1 MGIWERINR
10 WQLRIMASAMLFM
23 ASSGAQA
30 AIDNSDVSEKIIRA
44 FRDNAGAWATVIT
57 DRASWLF
64 WCLVAIS
71 MIFTFG
77 FMALRQADIGEFFAE
92 FIRFTV
98 FVGFYW
104 WLLINGPDMA
114 GDIIGSLQ
122 QMAGNASGLGAGF
135 RPGDV
140 MDIGFEIFFRVVD
153 NSSVWEL
160 GDTICAFLL
169 ALIIIV
175 MMCLI
180 AANMIILLC
189 SSWIL
194 LYAGVFFLGFGG
206 SKWTS
211 DIAINYFKTVLGL
224 AASIMTMVLI
234 IGIGYSIVNDY
245 YNNLS
250 DGVNLKEL
258 GVVAIVAIILFLLVD
273 KVPQMV
279 AGIINGSSISGPGG
293 FGAGTAVGAVALAGA
308 AAATG
313 GMAAMAGAKQA
324 AGGASAVGAAFKQ
337 ANQNM
342 AAGEGAFKGSSI
354 GAGSGGGRMSSFAAA
369 MNTGSNYMSDVAA
382 NLGKG
387 TAKAAKEGISNRMES
402 ARESLSNTAGGKIAS
417 AIREQGASQNTSE
430 AQTDTGSSDAG
441 SDVPD
446 SKHDEVNDFV
456 NKEKD

>member
-1 MGIWERINR
+1 MSIWERING
-10 WQLRIMASAMLFM
+10 WQLRIMASTMLLM

-30 AIDNSDVSEKIIRA
+30 AIDNSDVSEQIMRA
-44 FRDNAGAWATVIT
+44 FRDNAGTWASVIT

-98 FVGFYW
+98 YVGFYY
-104 WLLINGPDMA
+104 WLLLNGPDMA
-114 GDIIGSLQ
+114 GDIILSLQ
-122 QMAGNASGLGAGF
+122 QVGGTASGLGPEF
-135 RPGDV
+135 RPGNV
-140 MDIGFEIFFRVVD
+140 MDIGFEIFFRIID
-153 NSSVWEL
+153 DSSIWSMGETL
-160 GDTICAFLL
+160 C
-169 ALIIIV
+169 ALILGLVIIA

-206 SKWTS
+206 SRWTS

-234 IGIGYSIVNDY
+234 IGIGNSILDDY
-245 YNNLS
+245 YTSLS
-250 DGVNLKEL
+250 EGIHLKEL
-258 GVVAIVAIILFLLVD
+258 AVVAIAAIILFLLVD

-293 FGAGTAVGAVALAGA
+293 FGAGTAMGAMALGGA
-308 AAATG
+308 AVATG
-313 GMAAMAGAKQA
+313 GVAAVAGAKQA
-324 AGGASAVGAAFKQ
+324 FGGASALNAAFKQ
-337 ANQNM
+337 ANTNM
-342 AAGEGAFKGSSI
+342 SSGQGAFKNAPV
-354 GAGSGGGRMSSFAAA
+354 GAGSGGSKTPSFAAA
-369 MNTGSNYMSDVAA
+369 MNTGANYMSDVAA

-387 TAKAAKEGISNRMES
+387 TAKAAKEGISSRMES
-402 ARESLSNTAGGKIAS
+402 VRESLSNTAGGKIAS
-417 AIREQGASQNTSE
+417 AIRDQGASQNTSE
-430 AQTDTGSSDAG
+430 APTDSGSSGAG
-441 SDVPD
+441 SEAPD

-456 NKEKD
+456 NKEK

>member
-1 MGIWERINR
+1 MKFARFVNQ
-10 WQLRIMASAMLFM
+10 WQVKLITMAILLIVGKTGNAAVNNSDISENVLDAFM
-23 ASSGAQA
+23 NQA
-30 AIDNSDVSEKIIRA
+30 ASWSA
-44 FRDNAGAWATVIT
+44 VIT

-114 GDIIGSLQ
+114 SDIIEGLQ
-122 QMAGNASGLGAGF
+122 QIGGKASGLGEGF
-135 RPGDV
+135 VPGNV
-140 MDIGFEIFFRVVD
+140 MDMGFEIFFRILD
-153 NSSVWEL
+153 NSSAWQLAESIFAFFL
-160 GDTICAFLL
+160 G
-169 ALIIIV
+169 LIIIV

-180 AANMIILLC
+180 AANMIVLLC

-194 LYAGVFFLGFGG
+194 LYAGVLFLGFGG

-234 IGIGYSIVNDY
+234 IGIGNSILDDY
-245 YNNLS
+245 YTSLS
-250 DGVNLKEL
+250 EGIHLKEL
-258 GVVAIVAIILFLLVD
+258 AVVAIAAIILFLLVD

-293 FGAGTAVGAVALAGA
+293 FGAGTAMGAVALGGAAVATGGA
-308 AAATG
+308 AAA
-313 GMAAMAGAKQA
+313 AGARQA
-324 AGGASAVGAAFKQ
+324 FGGASALNAAFKQ
-337 ANQNM
+337 ANTNM
-342 AAGEGAFKGSSI
+342 SSGQGAFKNAPV
-354 GAGSGGGRMSSFAAA
+354 GAGSGGSKTSSFAAA
-369 MNTGSNYMSDVAA
+369 MNTGANYMSDVAA

-417 AIREQGASQNTSE
+417 AIREQGASQNTNE
-430 AQTDTGSSDAG
+430 AQTDTGSSGAG
-441 SDVPD
+441 SDAPD

-456 NKEKD
+456 NRN

>member
-1 MGIWERINR
+1 MKFTQLVNQ
-10 WQLRIMASAMLFM
+10 WQLKLLTMTMLLIVGKTGNAAVNNSDISENVLDAFM
-23 ASSGAQA
+23 NQA
-30 AIDNSDVSEKIIRA
+30 ASWSV
-44 FRDNAGAWATVIT
+44 VIT

-114 GDIIGSLQ
+114 SDIIEGLQ
-122 QMAGNASGLGAGF
+122 QIGGKASGLGEGF
-135 RPGDV
+135 VPGNV
-140 MDIGFEIFFRVVD
+140 MDMGFEIFFRILD
-153 NSSVWEL
+153 NSSAWQLAESIFAFFL
-160 GDTICAFLL
+160 G
-169 ALIIIV
+169 LIIIV

-180 AANMIILLC
+180 AANMIVLLC

-194 LYAGVFFLGFGG
+194 LYAGVLFLGFGG

-234 IGIGYSIVNDY
+234 IGIGNSILDDY
-245 YNNLS
+245 YTSLS
-250 DGVNLKEL
+250 EGIHLKEL
-258 GVVAIVAIILFLLVD
+258 AVVAIAAIILFLLVD

-293 FGAGTAVGAVALAGA
+293 FGAGTAMGAVALGGAAVATGGA
-308 AAATG
+308 AAV
-313 GMAAMAGAKQA
+313 AGTKQA
-324 AGGASAVGAAFKQ
+324 FGGASALNAAFKQ
-337 ANQNM
+337 ANTNM
-342 AAGEGAFKGSSI
+342 SSGQGAFKNAPV
-354 GAGSGGGRMSSFAAA
+354 GAGSGGSKTSSFAAA
-369 MNTGSNYMSDVAA
+369 MNTGVNYMSDVAA

-387 TAKAAKEGISNRMES
+387 TAKATKEGISNHMEG
-402 ARESLSNTAGGKIAS
+402 ARETLSNTAGGKIAS
-417 AIREQGASQNTSE
+417 AIREQGASQNTNE

-456 NKEKD
+456 KK

>member
-1 MGIWERINR
+1 MSIWEKVNV
-10 WQLRIMASAMLFM
+10 WQLKIMASAMLFM
-23 ASSGAQA
+23 TSSGAQA
-30 AIDNSDVSEKIIRA
+30 AIDNSDVSEQIIRA
-44 FRDNAGAWATVIT
+44 FRDNAEAWGTVIT

-77 FMALRQADIGEFFAE
+77 FMALRQADIGEFFSE

-104 WLLINGPDMA
+104 WLLINGPAMA
-114 GDIIGSLQ
+114 GDIIGGLQ
-122 QMAGNASGLGAGF
+122 QMAGNASGLGSGF

-153 NSSVWEL
+153 NSSVWDL

-189 SSWIL
+189 SAWIL

-234 IGIGYSIVNDY
+234 IGIGYSIINDY
-245 YNNLS
+245 YSNLS

-258 GVVAIVAIILFLLVD
+258 SVVAIVAIILFLLVD

-279 AGIINGSSISGPGG
+279 SGIINGSSISGPGG
-293 FGAGTAVGAVALAGA
+293 LGAGAAVGAVALAGA

-313 GMAAMAGAKQA
+313 GMAAMAGARQT
-324 AGGASAVGAAFKQ
+324 AGGASAISAAFKQ
-337 ANQNM
+337 ANSNM
-342 AAGEGAFKGSSI
+342 AAGEGSFKGSSV
-354 GAGSGGGRMSSFAAA
+354 GAGSGGSKTSSFAAA
-369 MNTGSNYMSDVAA
+369 MNTGTNYMSDVAT

-387 TAKAAKEGISNRMES
+387 SASAAKEGISSRLDS
-402 ARESLSNTAGGKIAS
+402 ARESLSGTAGGKIAD
-417 AIREQGASQNTSE
+417 AIREQGASQTASE
-430 AQTDTGSSDAG
+430 EPA
-441 SDVPD
+441 DVPN
-446 SKHDEVNDFV
+446 SNHDEVNDFV
-456 NKEKD
+456 NKGD